1 MNLKRLKKRLL
12 KNCFHTLLIAGLVAT
27 VAQVGDLSG
36 NTLLFSYPS
45 NRGSRCNGVT
55 MQARIVEVNGFHTL
69 LIAGLVATVR
79 FFALKTFCFDVRPR
93 IFRVIALTSPGIRG
107 L

>member
-1 MNLKRLKKRLL
+1 
-12 KNCFHTLLIAGLVAT
+12 
-27 VAQVGDLSG
+27 
-36 NTLLFSYPS
+36 
-45 NRGSRCNGVT
+45 
-55 MQARIVEVNGFHTL
+55 
-69 LIAGLVATVR
+69 VR